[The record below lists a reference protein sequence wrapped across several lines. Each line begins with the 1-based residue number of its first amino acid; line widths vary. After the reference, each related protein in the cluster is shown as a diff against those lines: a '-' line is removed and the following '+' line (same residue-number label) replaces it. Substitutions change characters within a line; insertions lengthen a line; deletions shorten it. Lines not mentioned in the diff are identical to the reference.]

1 MSSSWISLYKRI
13 FSIAPNISVQKL
25 PFCDS
30 TCLPEWT
37 SVVLLSYTQNSF
49 IHRVGFCSSAVSLA
63 EKNSTPLLLQ
73 VQNCQFHGVTPRTA
87 TAKNNKNNNSNN
99 SNNNNNKNNNN
110 KNNNNNSKDMQLEKL
125 FSGVALSKTDSHRS
139 CFNRAVLKHAPNVYS
154 DPVNVQNHA
163 CQWHGWN

>member
-25 PFCDS
+25 LFCDS

-37 SVVLLSYTQNSF
+37 SVVLLRYTQNSF

-110 KNNNNNSKDMQLEKL
+110 KNNNNNNNNNNIQARLQLFLEGHAGEKILQHFYSSIEQQLLLEK
-125 FSGVALSKTDSHRS
+125 F
-139 CFNRAVLKHAPNVYS
+139 CNCMYM
-154 DPVNVQNHA
+154 
-163 CQWHGWN
+163 